1 MPYTPGDIIFG
12 KYRIESL
19 LGQGAFGDVYR
30 CSHLGLGITRALKVM
45 RRDTP
50 GHDSTSFNDGRLRF
64 QLEARLGARLNN
76 PNPNPHLLQVFDLLE
91 DTNVLILEMEYAPG
105 GSLAQR
111 IQKTRENGILIP
123 ISETLQIGA
132 DIAAG
137 LGALH
142 NIDIIHRDVKPGN
155 ILFDEY
161 GYARLADLGLAQIP
175 GGPSM
180 RSQMSIPL
188 SHPGTPGYT
197 SPEQNNS
204 TDLLRPPSDI
214 FSLGI
219 VLFEML
225 TGRSYTLL
233 RPGTRAKTLR
243 AEIPVSLDNLL
254 AIMLS
259 RLPEDR
265 PWDGYETETKLR
277 KQLSN
282 YEKIEKKPIS
292 ETNSKDIKPFP
303 LSRIPIWFENFS
315 SAANNQIKSLFSR
328 KKPQQYKIE
337 VHSKTLEEWKESGPL
352 TVNLMAVLEP
362 QRQKQLLTLINREQ
376 ELRIKDIIVPHG
388 GGRYLLHGFGRFGA
402 SALIDQIVEQARKE
416 IRANTPVKQQG
427 IVMMVR
433 VELSE
438 ADEEN
443 KVFGAI
449 VRDFRFEAEK
459 GKYAKS
465 ILRQLEKFQK
475 KNFANITESSV
486 ENSISIKATPIP
498 GLETSFSRK
507 SDKTIN
513 PIDERPSENGI
524 VDVISKFLDRSEG
537 KKLNLL
543 EKLIEKIAN
552 TSNTLSRIIIVLD
565 KIDSAKTFKIL
576 QNVRLF
582 SDDRITFF
590 AIVKE
595 EVLLSWGKNI
605 YQMLNGMGFRDY
617 YIPCVWEE
625 EFHLI
630 KDIVR
635 LSAFSG
641 NEDDQTIENFI
652 NHVAYVTKG
661 APGDVVKELV
671 DPAYNTFNQGVPRLS
686 LESIRDERLIKYN
699 AWRQRFLS
707 THWNAIIGE
716 DYLTQKEKDRAK
728 IGVYELMEEVR
739 KLQEFG
745 LSEVAEIFPRL
756 QVTPCDSRSFQ
767 TEIMQRLLENMVK
780 EELLKAGDQG
790 RFIINLIMELAL
802 KQLHEKYSQHL
813 S

>member
-790 RFIINLIMELAL
+790 RFIINLIS
-802 KQLHEKYSQHL
+802 KKYTN
-813 S
+813 